1 MKKVVITSL
10 AVLLVSPLVAGAQQL
25 DQLTNLVESIRGIV
39 DILIPLVFALAILF
53 FFWGLAQFI
62 LAAGDESAA
71 SAGKS
76 KMIWGIVA
84 IAVMASIWGLVFFL
98 QDNLGVQQYG
108 APSVDPLIP
117 KP

>member
-1 MKKVVITSL
+1 MKKAVIISVALL
-10 AVLLVSPLVAGAQQL
+10 ASPLLVGAQQL
-25 DQLTNLVESIRGIV
+25 DELTGLVVAVRGIV

-98 QDNLGVQQYG
+98 QDNLGVEQFG
-108 APSVDPLIP
+108 APPVNPLIP
-117 KP
+117 QP